1 MNDYKITIRSTVDG
15 ETNEV
20 ILLGNVYK
28 EYGYTTVR
36 YENAENND
44 PTKVVIGK
52 EVVSITREGEMKTF
66 LTFEKDKV
74 FSTSVSTSFGE
85 IPIVL
90 KTVELLAVER
100 DEGVD
105 LKLAYVTDFGGTSSK
120 FDLSLSADKIA
131 EK

>member
-1 MNDYKITIRSTVDG
+1 MNDYRITIRSTVDG

-20 ILLGNVYK
+20 IMLGDVYK

-36 YENAENND
+36 YEDAESND
-44 PTKVVIGK
+44 PTRVVIGK
-52 EVVSITREGEMKTF
+52 DVISISREGEMNTF

-74 FSTSVSTSFGE
+74 FSTSVSTRYGE

-90 KTVELLAVER
+90 KTVELIAVER

-120 FDLSLSADKIA
+120 FDLSLSADKIS